1 MDTQKLLEQD
11 KKNYEAYIKAGEI
24 FEDRQNAYERM
35 TKAVEKLQAG
45 VQRSVICLGMV
56 VWKRADVE
64 MPYSLADLLNL
75 TPPKLPTAA
84 SLAKSG
90 LQIVNTGSAFDKDG
104 EETVGTGIW
113 DDEEERKFYEDI
125 LDLADDV
132 PPTFLGL
139 KTNGEP
145 EQPSADDAAVLSPET
160 KPGSAYSDAE
170 DVHQSD
176 SGKTGTNGEVVEGLG
191 LEGLKKLT
199 ADEGDPL
206 QSGPAARLTAV
217 FAALPEANNRTVID
231 KLAVDFAYLNSKA
244 ARKRCIKVC
253 AFWPELT
260 QPTLVAEI
268 GLS

>member
-1 MDTQKLLEQD
+1 M
-11 KKNYEAYIKAGEI
+11 
-24 FEDRQNAYERM
+24 
-35 TKAVEKLQAG
+35 
-45 VQRSVICLGMV
+45 
-56 VWKRADVE
+56 
-64 MPYSLADLLNL
+64 NL

-104 EETVGTGIW
+104 EENLGGGIW

-160 KPGSAYSDAE
+160 KPASIYSDGGDIQHDDA
-170 DVHQSD
+170 SKL
-176 SGKTGTNGEVVEGLG
+176 GANGETGEGLG
-191 LEGLKKLT
+191 LEGLKKLIM
-199 ADEGDPL
+199 DEGDPL

-231 KLAVDFAYLNSKA
+231 KLAVDFAYLNSKP
-244 ARKRCIKVC
+244 ARKRCIKV
-253 AFWPELT
+253 LT
-260 QPTLVAEI
+260 TRDQGSSGVLR
-268 GLS
+268 LY

>member
-1 MDTQKLLEQD
+1 MLLEM
-11 KKNYEAYIKAGEI
+11 AGSCAEI
-24 FEDRQNAYERM
+24 LPR
-35 TKAVEKLQAG
+35 
-45 VQRSVICLGMV
+45 
-56 VWKRADVE
+56 
-64 MPYSLADLLNL
+64 SLADLLNL

-104 EETVGTGIW
+104 EDTVGSGIW

-160 KPGSAYSDAE
+160 KPDSAYSDAG
-170 DVHQSD
+170 DVQQAD
-176 SGKTGTNGEVVEGLG
+176 TGKAGTNGDPVEGLG
-191 LEGLKKLT
+191 LEGVKKL
-199 ADEGDPL
+199 ALDEGDPL

-244 ARKRCIKVC
+244 ARKRAIKVRLLC
-253 AFWPELT
+253 HSGRYFC
-260 QPTLVAEI
+260 
-268 GLS
+268 